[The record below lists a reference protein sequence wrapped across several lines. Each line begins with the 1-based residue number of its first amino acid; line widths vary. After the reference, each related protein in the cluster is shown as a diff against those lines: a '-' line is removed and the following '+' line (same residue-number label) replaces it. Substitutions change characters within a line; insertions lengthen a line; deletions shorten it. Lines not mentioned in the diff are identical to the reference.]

1 MLEDDPHFLFWNLT
15 SPILTG
21 GELLNFRS
29 VFFSEKFEVGKL
41 GEWHNCVRLI
51 SFGCFGGF
59 SLFVVVEMTSK
70 CGERAVNVITFCLP

>member
-1 MLEDDPHFLFWNLT
+1 MIPLSFWNLS
-15 SPILTG
+15 SPIFR

-29 VFFSEKFEVGKL
+29 VFSDKFEVGKL